1 MIMPEPVNPFDV
13 ALRQL
18 QDFGLEVD
26 ALDVSG
32 QVKRVK
38 FDADKKGRESGWYVA
53 HLVRADDGREI
64 VVGAFGTW
72 KDPDR
77 TQRLKVSTDGLSAA
91 IRAEIQ
97 RKAAAAARQAE
108 QARLDKAKE
117 AERRA
122 GEIWG
127 KLPDSGSSPYLD
139 RKGVR
144 AFGVRFS
151 RGSIVLP
158 VRAADNRL
166 VGLQFI
172 DAEGGKRFLTG
183 TAKTGAFHLVGQAG
197 DEPRVIGIAEGY
209 ATAATVHLARE
220 GRLPVAVAFDAGN
233 LKPVAMALRARWP
246 QALLIVL
253 ADDDRATAGNPGR
266 AKAEA
271 AAKAVGGLAWLP
283 PLGEHPGTDW
293 NDLQAAIGVD
303 GVRAALDELWA
314 QRPQEPPKPLSNV
327 VQGQFQGVEWQQ
339 RLQRTDKGVLKAT
352 AFNLRLILEN
362 DPAWKGVIGWCEF
375 SARIFKRCPPPYAN
389 ASRGEW
395 TDADDADLRFW
406 LGEHYGIEP
415 KGQDLADPVQ
425 GAARSA
431 PFHPVR
437 EYLDGLR
444 WDGVARVDSWL
455 AVYLG
460 CAVDCG
466 PEPAE
471 GSRERKEWLDARQR
485 GVRYLS
491 RVSAMALI
499 QAVARVRLPGCKA
512 DYVLI
517 LEGEQGR
524 QKSTS
529 LRVLFGEEFFSD
541 TPIDIGS
548 KDAYESIRGLW
559 CFEMAELDS
568 LNKSDATRAKAFFS
582 SASDRFRMPYG
593 HRAQKFQRQCV
604 VCGTTNQHQYLKDQT
619 GNRRYWPVACGDIDI
634 EALAEMR
641 DQLWAEADHRYR
653 AGEPWWP
660 QDADHDLFASEQESR
675 TELDAWEPAMIE
687 YLNRLLKP
695 PETRSPPEIRPP
707 GWSAGQ
713 VFVTIAEVLKGSVDM
728 DPAAIRRPEQTRAGY
743 VMQRLGWVHARRR
756 RNGSAPIWG
765 YTPGQAALKYAQQ
778 EAGDG
783 PSFA

>member
-1 MIMPEPVNPFDV
+1 MAMPEHVNPFDA

-18 QDFGLEVD
+18 QDFGLEIETLDTSGKIVAVHHVD
-26 ALDVSG
+26 DRQG
-32 QVKRVK
+32 T
-38 FDADKKGRESGWYVA
+38 KKGWYVA
-53 HLVRADDGREI
+53 HLHRLDDGREI
-64 VVGAFGTW
+64 VVGTYGWW
-72 KDPDR
+72 KDPFNWHKLKYKVDR
-77 TQRLKVSTDGLSAA
+77 LSESD
-91 IRAEIQ
+91 RAEIQ

-108 QARLDKAKE
+108 QARADKAKE

-127 KLPDSGSSPYLD
+127 KLPDSGTSAYLE

-172 DAEGGKRFLTG
+172 DPDGAKRFLTG
-183 TAKTGAFHLVGQAG
+183 TAKSGAFHLIGTPGEA
-197 DEPRVIGIAEGY
+197 PSVIGIAEGY
-209 ATAATVHLARE
+209 ATAATVHMAR
-220 GRLPVAVAFDAGN
+220 GCRVPVVVAFDSGN
-233 LKPVAMALRARWP
+233 LKAAALAARARWP
-246 QALLIVL
+246 EALLIFF

-271 AAKAVGGLAWLP
+271 AAKAVGGLVWLP

-293 NDLQAAIGVD
+293 NDLQAAIGLD
-303 GVRAALDELWA
+303 GVKTALDELWA
-314 QRPQEPPKPLSNV
+314 QRPQDPPKPVSNV
-327 VQGQFQGVEWQQ
+327 VAGAFQGVEWQQ

-375 SARIFKRCPPPYAN
+375 SARIMKKRPPPYAN

-425 GAARSA
+425 GAARKN

-444 WDGVARVDSWL
+444 WDGVARVDYWL
-455 AVYLG
+455 ETYLG
-460 CAVDCG
+460 CATDPG
-466 PEPAE
+466 PEPGA
-471 GSRERKEWLDARQR
+471 GRPQPERDEWATARQR
-485 GVRYLS
+485 GARYLR

-499 QAVARVRLPGCKA
+499 QAIARVRVPGCKA
-512 DYVLI
+512 DHVLI
-517 LEGEQGR
+517 IEGEQGKM
-524 QKSTS
+524 KSTS

-548 KDAYESIRGLW
+548 KDAYESIRGIWGVEL
-559 CFEMAELDS
+559 AELDS
-568 LNKSDATRAKAFFS
+568 LNKADATRAKAFFS

-593 HRAQKFQRQCV
+593 RRAQRFARQCV

-619 GNRRYWPVACGDIDI
+619 GNRRYWPVTCGEIDI
-634 EALAEMR
+634 EALADVR
-641 DQLWAEADHRYR
+641 DQLWAEADHRFR
-653 AGEPWWP
+653 EGEAWWP
-660 QDADHDLFASEQESR
+660 QVEDRDLFASEQESR
-675 TELDAWEPAMIE
+675 TELDAWEPLIQD
-687 YLNRLLKP
+687 YLEKQLN
-695 PETRSPPEIRPP
+695 PEIPPLGWRPD
-707 GWSAGQ
+707 Q
-713 VFVTIAEVLKGSVDM
+713 VFVVLADVLKGAVNM

-756 RNGSAPIWG
+756 RGGSAPVWG
-765 YTPGQAALKYAQQ
+765 YTPGSAWLKPSST
-778 EAGDG
+778 EVDDG
-783 PSFA
+783 PSFE